1 MNLKLLIV
9 GMLIPFSLL
18 FSCSSSNSE
27 EQDKANALQQR
38 ENELLEKEAAAKLE
52 IEKLKLEE
60 EKQRLEAERLAVE
73 EDKRREKMAE
83 NAKLERNFPDYTEA
97 VVVINKSYFYSK
109 PEEGAAS
116 TKKYLISGDY
126 VSVVRTRNGF
136 GYIDY
141 YNENNGKTT
150 SGWLDLRDLE
160 PVYGD

>member
-1 MNLKLLIV
+1 M
-9 GMLIPFSLL
+9 
-18 FSCSSSNSE
+18 
-27 EQDKANALQQR
+27 
-38 ENELLEKEAAAKLE
+38 E
-52 IEKLKLEE
+52 IEKLKLEV

-83 NAKLERNFPDYTEA
+83 NAKLERNFADYTEA

-109 PEEGAAS
+109 PEDGNAS
-116 TKKYLISGDY
+116 TKKYLVSGDY

-150 SGWLDLRDLE
+150 SG
-160 PVYGD
+160 